1 MLENEALT
9 MHEEEGKAPLSKEEG
24 GGSVALQSERKEKEK
39 KGKGNWR
46 TAYSPLFPLALTAG
60 TSSHTV
66 LLLALSVI
74 VAGMEE

>member
-1 MLENEALT
+1 

-24 GGSVALQSERKEKEK
+24 GGSVALQSERKEKK
-39 KGKGNWR
+39 RKGRETGELHI
-46 TAYSPLFPLALTAG
+46 APLFPLALTAG

>member
-1 MLENEALT
+1 

-24 GGSVALQSERKEKEK
+24 GGSVALQSERKEKK
-39 KGKGNWR
+39 RKGRETGE
-46 TAYSPLFPLALTAG
+46 LFPLALTAG